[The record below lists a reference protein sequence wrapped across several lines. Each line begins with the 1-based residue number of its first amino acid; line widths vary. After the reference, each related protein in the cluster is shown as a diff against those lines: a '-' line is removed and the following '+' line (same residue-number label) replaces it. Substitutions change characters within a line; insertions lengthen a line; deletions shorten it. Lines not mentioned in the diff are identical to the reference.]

1 MERAKQIENAK
12 KFRKLHKG
20 EMFFLPNAWNGG
32 SAKVFEKQGF
42 SAIGTTSAG
51 IAYSLGYE
59 DGEKIKFDDVLRV
72 VKEIV
77 KVTNLPLTVDIER
90 GYGSTLEEIETNI
103 EKVISLGA
111 VGINIEDGITEN
123 KNVDS
128 LSYFIKKVKTI
139 AELREKL
146 GIPFVINARTDI
158 YLLNTGNPDEMLE
171 MTIERAKALKKVG
184 ADCIFIPGA
193 LDEET
198 IIKLRSNI
206 NMPINLFVHDAFNDI
221 EKLNQLGINRLSSG
235 SALVRTTINKL
246 INISTEFNNGE
257 CKSVLSHNFS
267 YAAANKYFRKDNYD
281 REAHM

>member
-1 MERAKQIENAK
+1 MEVIVQRDKQIEKAK
-12 KFRKLHKG
+12 KFRELHKG
-20 EMFFLPNAWNGG
+20 EMFYLPNAWNGG
-32 SAKVFEKQGF
+32 SAKIFEKQGF

-51 IAYSLGYE
+51 IAYSLGYD

-77 KVTNLPLTVDIER
+77 NVTNLPLTVDIER

-111 VGINIEDGITEN
+111 VGINIEDGITEK

-128 LSYFIKKVKTI
+128 LSYFIKKIKTI

-146 GIPFVINARTDI
+146 DIPFVINARTDI
-158 YLLNTGNPDEMLE
+158 YLLNTGNTDEMFE
-171 MTIERAKALKKVG
+171 MTIERAKALEKVG

-198 IIKLRSNI
+198 ISKLRSNI
-206 NMPINLFVHDAFNDI
+206 NLPINLFVHNAFNDT
-221 EKLNQLGINRLSSG
+221 EKLNQLGVNRLSSG
-235 SALVRTTINKL
+235 SALVRTTLDKL
-246 INISTEFNNGE
+246 INISTDFNIGE
-257 CKSVLSHNFS
+257 CKSMLSQKFS
-267 YAAANKYFRKDNYD
+267 YASANKYFRE
-281 REAHM
+281 R